1 MEKQVSRSAALYRLR
16 KMLSE
21 LSSLTGRGTE
31 LVSLYVPPRRA
42 VSEVINALRS
52 EWGTAANIKS
62 DTTRNHVQD
71 ALTRVIQRLKLYEK
85 IPETGLIIFCG
96 ALPTD
101 GPGSETIRLYELIP
115 PKPVTT
121 YLYRCDDHFHLDPLR
136 SMLKEEKLI
145 GVLSIDATEAGV
157 GVVRGDQV
165 EVIDVITSGVSGKTK
180 KGGQSQRRYERER
193 EMFLTYYYQRVAE
206 RANEVFLGEDG
217 ISGLIIAGPGPTKE
231 DFLKKDYLNY
241 QLKNKVLGLIDT
253 SYSGSEGV
261 REVLERAA
269 PLLEGLRITEERK
282 LVEQFFRE
290 QQSGSGLVVTDVNE
304 ILRLLPMSVV
314 DTVLI
319 SEDAGFTK
327 INVKCKACGYVREG
341 IFGKE
346 TYMIEKPKL
355 IQSCPQCTSTN
366 LDIEE
371 RDLVDLIEEMA
382 LPVGTKVEVISTKNE
397 AGMMFK
403 NVGGIGAILRYRLS

>member
-1 MEKQVSRSAALYRLR
+1 
-16 KMLSE
+16 MLSE

-31 LVSLYVPPRRA
+31 LVSLYVPPRKA
-42 VSEVINALRS
+42 LSEVINALRS

-96 ALPTD
+96 ALPTN
-101 GPGSETIRLYELIP
+101 GPGSETIKLYELIP

-121 YLYRCDDHFHLDPLR
+121 YLYRCDDHFHLEPLR
-136 SMLKEEKLI
+136 AMLKEEKLI
-145 GVLSIDATEAGV
+145 GVLSIDATEAGI
-157 GVVRGDQV
+157 GVVRGEQV

-206 RANEVFLGEDG
+206 RANEAFLGEDG

-241 QLKNKVLGLIDT
+241 QLKNKVLGVIDT

-261 REVLERAA
+261 REVLEKAA

-290 QQSGSGLVVTDVNE
+290 LQSGSRLVVTDVNE
-304 ILRLLPMSVV
+304 ILRLLPMNVV

-319 SEDAGFTK
+319 SEDAGFT
-327 INVKCKACGYVREG
+327 E
-341 IFGKE
+341 
-346 TYMIEKPKL
+346 
-355 IQSCPQCTSTN
+355 
-366 LDIEE
+366 
-371 RDLVDLIEEMA
+371 
-382 LPVGTKVEVISTKNE
+382 LP
-397 AGMMFK
+397 
-403 NVGGIGAILRYRLS
+403 

>member
-1 MEKQVSRSAALYRLR
+1 
-16 KMLSE
+16 MLSE

-31 LVSLYVPPRRA
+31 LVSLYVPPRKA
-42 VSEVINALRS
+42 LSEVINALRS

-96 ALPTD
+96 ALPTN
-101 GPGSETIRLYELIP
+101 GPGSETIKLYELIP

-121 YLYRCDDHFHLDPLR
+121 YLYRCDDHFHLEPLR
-136 SMLKEEKLI
+136 AMLKEEKLI
-145 GVLSIDATEAGV
+145 GVLSIDATEAGI
-157 GVVRGDQV
+157 GVVRGEQV

-206 RANEVFLGEDG
+206 RANEAFLGEDG

-241 QLKNKVLGLIDT
+241 QLKNKVLGVIDT

-261 REVLERAA
+261 REVLEKAA

-290 QQSGSGLVVTDVNE
+290 LQSGSRLVVTDVNE
-304 ILRLLPMSVV
+304 ILRLLPMNVV

-319 SEDAGFTK
+319 SEDAGFTR
-327 INVKCKACGYVREG
+327 ITVKCEACGFVREG
-341 IFGKE
+341 VFGKE

-355 IQSCPQCTSTN
+355 IQNCPQCTSTN
-366 LDIEE
+366 LEVEE

-382 LPVGTKVEVISTKNE
+382 IPVGTKVEVISTKNE

-403 NVGGIGAILRYRLS
+403 NAGGIGAILRYRLS